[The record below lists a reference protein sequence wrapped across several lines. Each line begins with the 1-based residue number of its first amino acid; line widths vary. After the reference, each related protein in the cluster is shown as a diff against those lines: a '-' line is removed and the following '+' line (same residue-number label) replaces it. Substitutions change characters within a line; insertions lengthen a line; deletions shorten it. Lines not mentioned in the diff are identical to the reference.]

1 MGLTEEET
9 NELATYK
16 DSEKFTE
23 LEKAAIEYA
32 EYLTRT
38 PANVPDEVFE
48 RLRSHLDERQLVE
61 LTATIAWE
69 NFIGRFNR
77 GFDVQPQGYAEKSYF
92 TPEI

>member
-9 NELATYK
+9 NELATFK
-16 DSEKFTE
+16 DSDKFTE

-38 PANVPDEVFE
+38 PANVPDKVFA

-92 TPEI
+92 KPEI

>member
-16 DSEKFTE
+16 DSEKSTE

-32 EYLTRT
+32 EYLTPTPTRT
-38 PANVPDEVFE
+38 FQTNSSE

-77 GFDVQPQGYAEKSYF
+77 GFDVQPQGYAEKS
-92 TPEI
+92 

>member
-77 GFDVQPQGYAEKSYF
+77 GFDVQPQGYAVKSYF

>member
-9 NELATYK
+9 SQLATYK
-16 DSEKFTE
+16 ESEKFTE
-23 LEKAAIEYA
+23 PEKAAIEYA

-38 PANVPDEVFE
+38 PANVPDELFE

-77 GFDVQPQGYAEKSYF
+77 GFDVQPQGYAEMSCS

>member
-38 PANVPDEVFE
+38 SANVPDKVFE

-77 GFDVQPQGYAEKSYF
+77 GFDVQPQGYAER
-92 TPEI
+92 

>member
-16 DSEKFTE
+16 ESEKFTE

-38 PANVPDEVFE
+38 PANVPDELFE

-77 GFDVQPQGYAEKSYF
+77 GFDVQPQGYAER
-92 TPEI
+92 

>member
-77 GFDVQPQGYAEKSYF
+77 GFDVQPQGYAQKSHF

>member
-1 MGLTEEET
+1 MGLTEVET

-61 LTATIAWE
+61 LTATIACE

-77 GFDVQPQGYAEKSYF
+77 GFDVQPQGYAQESHF
-92 TPEI
+92 TPKI

>member
-16 DSEKFTE
+16 DSEKSTE
-23 LEKAAIEYA
+23 LEKAAIKYA
-32 EYLTRT
+32 EYLTPTPTRT
-38 PANVPDEVFE
+38 FQTNSSE

-77 GFDVQPQGYAEKSYF
+77 GFDVQPQGYAEKS
-92 TPEI
+92 